1 MGAGAGVGAVL
12 LSTAGPGQP
21 RGQKGWAEQG
31 PGSWVAPA
39 QTGTESLASLGHFGP
54 LVALPQGVRW
64 RPRVGP
70 EVY

>member
-12 LSTAGPGQP
+12 VHSEAWAAKRAEGVGGAGAWLLGGSSTNWNP
-21 RGQKGWAEQG
+21 
-31 PGSWVAPA
+31 
-39 QTGTESLASLGHFGP
+39 ESLASLGHIGP

-64 RPRVGP
+64 RPRVSP